1 MEKTAYTPSQLG
13 QALRQCRKAEGRT
26 QVQVGEAA
34 DLLPKTVSGLESSP
48 ERSQVG
54 NLFKLISALGM
65 ELVLRPK
72 VDESR
77 RPPSSEW

>member
-13 QALRQCRKAEGRT
+13 QALRQCRKASGRT
-26 QVQVGEAA
+26 QVQVGTAA
-34 DLLPKTVSGLESSP
+34 GLLPKTVSGLETSP
-48 ERSQVG
+48 ERSQIG

-72 VDESR
+72 VDEDR
-77 RPPSSEW
+77 QPPASEW